1 MKSLGV
7 IANCNKAEAAH
18 VLRRLSNKAKSL
30 GMKLVTAGDTARI
43 LPQARVV
50 PATRLARSVDAIV
63 ALGGD
68 GTLLHATRLIGA
80 TDTPIV
86 GVNLGNLGFLTSVTL
101 ENLEQ
106 ALEVI
111 ARGNYHLSVRTVAA
125 CNHFRGRKKL
135 GSYRGLNDVVIG
147 WGQSSRIITLDV
159 AINGEELTSYRCDG
173 LIVSTPT
180 GSTAHSLSAGG
191 PILHPEAKDLL
202 LNVICPHTLSTRPLV
217 VPDESVIAITAGVTA
232 DNLLL
237 SVDGQEVCPVRQG
250 DRLEISRSPHSVRF
264 IHLPGYSYFQVLRT
278 KLQWRGSS
286 TKP

>member
-1 MKSLGV
+1 
-7 IANCNKAEAAH
+7 
-18 VLRRLSNKAKSL
+18 
-30 GMKLVTAGDTARI
+30 MKLVTSGETAKI
-43 LPQARVV
+43 LPKARVV

-111 ARGNYHLSVRTVAA
+111 ARGNYHLSVRTVAV
-125 CNHFRGRKKL
+125 CNHFRGRRKL

-159 AINGEELTSYRCDG
+159 AINGEDLTSYRCDG

-237 SVDGQEVCPVRQG
+237 SVDGQEVSPVRQG
-250 DRLEISRSPHSVRF
+250 DRLEISRSPHGVRF